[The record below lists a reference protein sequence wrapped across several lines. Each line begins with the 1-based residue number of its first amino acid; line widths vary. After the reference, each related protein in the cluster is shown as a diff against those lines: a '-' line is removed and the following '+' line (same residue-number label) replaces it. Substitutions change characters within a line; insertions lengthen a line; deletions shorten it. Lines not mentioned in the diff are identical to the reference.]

1 MSSFIAATATALPS
15 HYYSQDE
22 LIAAFREM
30 WAGRHYNLDRLEQFH
45 RNVLVG
51 GRHLAL
57 TIPEYSDL
65 KGFEETNAAW
75 TRVALELGERV
86 LRDLLD
92 ATELPPGDV
101 RELIFTTIT
110 GLAVPSI
117 DARLMNRIE
126 FSPALKRVPLFGLGC
141 LAGAAGVARL
151 HDYLTGHPTE
161 AGILLS
167 VELCSLTLQRDD
179 VSIPNIISSG
189 LFGDGAA
196 AVLMTGS
203 EHPLAL
209 RSREARARGVTRG
222 SSESDKVEPADAIA
236 GVPLSRLPRVIDSR
250 SIFFPDSE
258 RVMGWDI
265 VDTGFKIVLSSDVA
279 PFARERLR
287 PGLEAFLGEYNLGV
301 RDIETWVA
309 HPGGPKVIESMV
321 EGLDLAPG
329 ALDLS
334 LESLAR
340 VGNLS
345 SASVL
350 FVLQE
355 TLKTKSPAPGSYG
368 ILLAM
373 GPAFCAEVVLLQ
385 WPGGGEE

>member
-1 MSSFIAATATALPS
+1 MPSFIAATATALPS

-57 TIPEYSDL
+57 ALPEYSNL
-65 KGFEETNAAW
+65 SGFAEANAAW
-75 TRVALELGERV
+75 TRVALELGETT
-86 LRDLLD
+86 LRDLLASSGIAPAD
-92 ATELPPGDV
+92 IH
-101 RELIFTTIT
+101 ELIF
-110 GLAVPSI
+110 APS
-117 DARLMNRIE
+117 
-126 FSPALKRVPLFGLGC
+126 LKRVPLFGLGC
-141 LAGAAGVARL
+141 LAGAAGIARL
-151 HDYLTGHPTE
+151 HDYLEGHPTE

-179 VSIPNIISSG
+179 LSIPNIISSG

-203 EHPLAL
+203 EHPLYL
-209 RSREARARGVTRG
+209 RASASGARRASAGD
-222 SSESDKVEPADAIA
+222 SDQQIGGIPV
-236 GVPLSRLPRVIDSR
+236 SRLPTVIDSR

-258 RVMGWDI
+258 AVMGWDI

-279 PFARERLR
+279 PFARDRLR
-287 PGLEAFLGEYNLGV
+287 PGLETFLAEHQLGLA
-301 RDIETWVA
+301 DIQTWVA
-309 HPGGPKVIESMV
+309 HPGGPKVIEGMA
-321 EGLDLAPG
+321 EGLGLASD
-329 ALDLS
+329 ALALS

-350 FVLQE
+350 FVLGE
-355 TLKTKSPAPGSYG
+355 TLKTKAPAPGSYG

-373 GPAFCAEVVLLQ
+373 GPAFCAEVVLLR
-385 WPGGGEE
+385 WP

>member
-1 MSSFIAATATALPS
+1 MPSFIAATATALPS

-57 TIPEYSDL
+57 ALPEYSNL
-65 KGFEETNAAW
+65 SGFAEANAAW
-75 TRVALELGERV
+75 TRVALELGETT
-86 LRDLLD
+86 LRDLLASSGIAPAD
-92 ATELPPGDV
+92 IH
-101 RELIFTTIT
+101 ELIFTTIT
-110 GLAVPSI
+110 GLAVPSL
-117 DARLMNRIE
+117 DARLMNRID
-126 FSPALKRVPLFGLGC
+126 FAPSLKRVPLFGLGC
-141 LAGAAGVARL
+141 LAGAAGIARL
-151 HDYLTGHPTE
+151 HDYLEGHPTE

-179 VSIPNIISSG
+179 LSIPNIISSG

-203 EHPLAL
+203 EHPLYL
-209 RSREARARGVTRG
+209 RASASGARRASAGD
-222 SSESDKVEPADAIA
+222 SDQQIGGIPV
-236 GVPLSRLPRVIDSR
+236 SRLPTVIDSR

-258 RVMGWDI
+258 AVMGGDI

-279 PFARERLR
+279 PFARDRLR
-287 PGLEAFLGEYNLGV
+287 PGLETFLAEHQLGLA
-301 RDIETWVA
+301 DIQTWVA
-309 HPGGPKVIESMV
+309 HPGGPKVIEGMA
-321 EGLDLAPG
+321 EGLGLASD
-329 ALDLS
+329 ALALS

-350 FVLQE
+350 FVLGE
-355 TLKTKSPAPGSYG
+355 TLKTKAPAPGSYG

-373 GPAFCAEVVLLQ
+373 GPAFCAEVVLLR
-385 WPGGGEE
+385 WP

>member
-1 MSSFIAATATALPS
+1 MSTFIAATATGLPPN
-15 HYYSQDE
+15 YYSQDD
-22 LIAAFREM
+22 LIAAFRDL

-57 TIPEYSDL
+57 TLAEYEALD
-65 KGFEETNAAW
+65 GFENANAAW
-75 TRVALELGERV
+75 TRVALDLGERV
-86 LRDLLD
+86 VRNLLETAGLAAD
-92 ATELPPGDV
+92 SIHEFV
-101 RELIFTTIT
+101 FTSIT

-117 DARLMNRIE
+117 EARLMNRIP

-141 LAGAAGVARL
+141 LAGAAGIARL
-151 HDYLTGHPTE
+151 HDYLEGHPGE

-167 VELCSLTLQRDD
+167 VELCSLTLQREDL
-179 VSIPNIISSG
+179 SIPNIISSG

-196 AVLMTGS
+196 AVLMTGRD
-203 EHPLAL
+203 HPLARQGQADTGQQAL
-209 RSREARARGVTRG
+209 ARPT
-222 SSESDKVEPADAIA
+222 
-236 GVPLSRLPRVIDSR
+236 VIDSR

-265 VDTGFKIVLSSDVA
+265 VNTGFKIVLSADVA
-279 PFARERLR
+279 PYARDHLR
-287 PGLEAFLGEYNLGV
+287 PGLEQFLGEHNLTLKDV
-301 RDIETWVA
+301 ETWVA
-309 HPGGPKVIESMV
+309 HPGGPKVIEGMA
-321 EGLDLAPG
+321 EGLDLPPD
-329 ALDLS
+329 ALALS

-350 FVLQE
+350 FVLEE
-355 TLKTKSPAPGSYG
+355 TIKRKKPSRGSYG

-373 GPAFCAEVVLLQ
+373 GPAFCAEVVLLR
-385 WPGGGEE
+385 W

>member
-1 MSSFIAATATALPS
+1 MSTFIAATATALPS

-22 LIAAFREM
+22 LIGAFREM

-57 TIPEYSDL
+57 TIPEYSAL
-65 KGFEETNAAW
+65 KGFEESNAAW
-75 TRVALELGERV
+75 TRVALELGETV
-86 LRDLLD
+86 VRDLLET
-92 ATELPPGDV
+92 AGVSAGEIH
-101 RELIFTTIT
+101 ELIFTTIT

-117 DARLMNRIE
+117 DARLMNRID

-151 HDYLTGHPTE
+151 HDYLEGHPTE

-179 VSIPNIISSG
+179 FSIPNIISSG

-196 AVLMTGS
+196 AILMTGS
-203 EHPLAL
+203 EHPLARRAA
-209 RSREARARGVTRG
+209 RSEAGNAANANGDG
-222 SSESDKVEPADAIA
+222 DANQIA
-236 GVPLSRLPRVIDSR
+236 GVPVARLPGVVDSR

-258 RVMGWDI
+258 RVMGWDF

-279 PFARERLR
+279 PFAREHLR
-287 PGLEAFLGEYNLGV
+287 PGLEAFLREHGLEID
-301 RDIETWVA
+301 DIETWVA
-309 HPGGPKVIESMV
+309 HPGGPKVIEGMA
-321 EGLDLAPG
+321 EGLGLEADALA
-329 ALDLS
+329 LS
-334 LESLAR
+334 LDSLTR

-350 FVLQE
+350 FVLRE
-355 TLKTKSPAPGSYG
+355 TLKTKSPSPGSYG

-373 GPAFCAEVVLLQ
+373 GPAFCAEAVLLR
-385 WPGGGEE
+385 WPGSGA

>member
-1 MSSFIAATATALPS
+1 MPSFIAATATALPS

-57 TIPEYSDL
+57 TIPEYAEL
-65 KGFEETNAAW
+65 KGFEESNAAW
-75 TRVALELGERV
+75 TRVALDLGERV
-86 LRDLLD
+86 VNDLLES
-92 ATELPPGDV
+92 TELAPRDIQQLV
-101 RELIFTTIT
+101 FTTIT

-117 DARLMNRIE
+117 EARLMNRID
-126 FSPALKRVPLFGLGC
+126 FATSLKRVPLFGLGC
-141 LAGAAGVARL
+141 LAGAAGIARL
-151 HDYLTGHPTE
+151 HDYLEGHPTE

-179 VSIPNIISSG
+179 FSIPNIISSG

-209 RSREARARGVTRG
+209 AAANSL
-222 SSESDKVEPADAIA
+222 SPAGEKSMPEVA
-236 GVPLSRLPRVIDSR
+236 GIPVGRLPQVVDSR

-279 PFARERLR
+279 PFAREHLR
-287 PGLEAFLGEYNLGV
+287 PGLESFLSEHGLEIG
-301 RDIETWVA
+301 DIGTWVA
-309 HPGGPKVIESMV
+309 HPGGPKVIEGMA
-321 EGLDLAPG
+321 EGLELAPD
-329 ALDLS
+329 ALALS
-334 LESLAR
+334 LDSLAR

-350 FVLQE
+350 FVLRE
-355 TLKTKSPAPGSYG
+355 TLKTKEPAPGSYG

-373 GPAFCAEVVLLQ
+373 GPAFCAEAVLLR
-385 WPGGGEE
+385 WPG